1 MTLKFVGTYEEL
13 QKKLESLKGE
23 WRVGNSEQSMKVF
36 TYNKV
41 NLNWFETTGT
51 LQFQGKLPDKKELEN
66 CVAHL
71 LYPNE
76 YKLKPEEESISEES
90 TETSPATPTDANQSK
105 SIEIKDLTSEI
116 NDSELIIGIVKAV
129 GTESSRVI
137 FPLTDKLEVFGYTVE
152 EIRVSDILPQPKKDK
167 TDKTG
172 ENGEYNRIKY
182 FIAQGNLL
190 REKYDNSILAAG
202 VTERIRR
209 CRRKEPKPKKAYIVN
224 SLKHPSE
231 IEFLREVYG
240 NGFYLFGIHAERERR
255 CNYLKNKGLSQ
266 DLIDELIKIDEEEG
280 IEFGQ
285 KTRDTYHLSD
295 FFINLGNNDDQLK
308 NRIQRFLELIFS
320 NPYRNPTFDEFAMF
334 MAFNS
339 SVRSS
344 DLSRQVGAVL
354 TRNNQI
360 IATGANDVPKF
371 GGGQYWTEID
381 GKTGE
386 FQDKKGGKDY
396 TRGKDSNKKVQN
408 EIISEIVDAIEEK
421 GLIESCRKDKLREIL
436 EKSKISDLTEF
447 GRVVHA
453 EMETILSCNRVG
465 ISTIDTTLYCTTF
478 PCHNCAKHIIASGIK
493 RVVYVEPYPKSRALE
508 LHSDSIK
515 LKSNPEESDN
525 NSFVVFEPFMGVG
538 SRRFLD
544 LFSMNLGTGS
554 KLKRKSKEGDILD
567 WDNKDAVLR
576 TPISPKSYIDREA
589 DASNKWDESIQKQL
603 GKNN

>member
-1 MTLKFVGTYEEL
+1 MKLKFVGTYEEL
-13 QKKLESLKGE
+13 QKKLESLNGQ
-23 WRVGNSEQSMKVF
+23 WRDGNAERSMKVF
-36 TYNKV
+36 TYKSA

-51 LQFQGKLPDKKELEN
+51 LQFQGKLPDREELEN
-66 CVAHL
+66 CVAHSL
-71 LYPNE
+71 NPKE
-76 YKLKPEEESISEES
+76 DPPKLKEESISEES
-90 TETSPATPTDANQSK
+90 TEIPPATPTDSNQGK
-105 SIEIKDLTSEI
+105 SIVIKHLTSEFD
-116 NDSELIIGIVKAV
+116 DSELIIGIVKAV

-137 FPLTDKLEVFGYTVE
+137 SPLKDKLEVFGYTVE

-167 TDKTG
+167 TDK
-172 ENGEYNRIKY
+172 NGEYNRIKH
-182 FIAQGNLL
+182 FIAQGDLL
-190 REKYDNSILAAG
+190 RKKNDNSILAAG
-202 VTERIRR
+202 VTERIRC

-240 NGFYLFGIHAERERR
+240 NGFYLFGIHADIKRR
-255 CNYLKNKGLSQ
+255 RKYLKDKKLSEDQ
-266 DLIDELIKIDEEEG
+266 INELIKIDEEEG
-280 IEFGQ
+280 INYGQ

-295 FFINLGNNDDQLK
+295 FFINLGKNDDQLK
-308 NRIQRFLELIFS
+308 NSIQRFLELIFS

-396 TRGKDSNKKVQN
+396 TRKEDSNKKVKN
-408 EIISEIVDAIEEK
+408 EIISEIVDAIEKK
-421 GLIESCRKDKLREIL
+421 GLIESCRKDELQEIL
-436 EKSKISDLTEF
+436 IKSKISDLTEF

-453 EMETILSCNRVG
+453 EMETILSCNRAG

-493 RVVYVEPYPKSRALE
+493 RVVYVEPYPKSRALA
-508 LHSDSIK
+508 LHFDSIK
-515 LKSNPEESDN
+515 LKSDPEEDDN

-554 KLKRKSKEGDILD
+554 KLKRKTEEGDILD

-589 DASNKWDESIQKQL
+589 DASKKWDESIQKQL

>member
-13 QKKLESLKGE
+13 QKKLKSLNGQ
-23 WRVGNSEQSMKVF
+23 WRDGNAEQSMKAF
-36 TYNKV
+36 TYKKA
-41 NLNWFETTGT
+41 NLNWYETTGT
-51 LQFQGKLPDKKELEN
+51 LQFQGKLPDSEELKN

-76 YKLKPEEESISEES
+76 YPPKPEEESISEES
-90 TETSPATPTDANQSK
+90 TETSPATPTDSNQSK

-137 FPLTDKLEVFGYTVE
+137 SPLKDKLEVFGYTVE

-167 TDKTG
+167 TD
-172 ENGEYNRIKY
+172 EIDEYNRIKH
-182 FIAQGNLL
+182 FIEQGDSL
-190 REKYDNSILAAG
+190 REKNDNSILAAG
-202 VTERIRR
+202 VTKRIQF
-209 CRRKEPKPKKAYIVN
+209 CRSKETKLKKAYIVN

-231 IEFLREVYG
+231 IEFLRKVYG
-240 NGFYLFGIHAERERR
+240 NGFYLFGIHADEKRR
-255 CNYLKNKGLSQ
+255 RKYLEDKKLSQ
-266 DLIDELIKIDEEEG
+266 EQINELIKIDEEEG

-320 NPYRNPTFDEFAMF
+320 NPHINPTFDEFAMF

-344 DLSRQVGAVL
+344 DLSRQVGAIL

-381 GKTGE
+381 GETGE
-386 FQDKKGGKDY
+386 FQDKKDGRDY
-396 TRGKDSNKKVQN
+396 ALGEDPNKKVQN
-408 EIISEIVDAIEEK
+408 EIISEIVDAIEKK
-421 GLIESCRKDKLREIL
+421 GLIESCRKDELQEIL
-436 EKSKISDLTEF
+436 IKSKISDLTEF

-493 RVVYVEPYPKSRALE
+493 RVVYVEPYPKSRALD
-508 LHSDSIK
+508 LYSDSIK
-515 LKSNPEESDN
+515 LKSNPEDSDN

-567 WDNKDAVLR
+567 WDIKDAVLR

-589 DASNKWDESIQKQL
+589 DAIKKWDESIQKQL